1 MHHGT
6 NTKGRPIHKGPK
18 GGLYVLQNGKKI
30 YKFKVSGATGGTA
43 PVAPKP
49 SPPRPPPTTNV
60 NTKGRL
66 IHKGPKGGLYVL
78 QNGKKIYKFKVGP
91 KPAPSPKKGKLTTPL
106 KTRLLKL
113 AAAIKK
119 RKKNPKVNSIKLKD
133 KEFTFTKFDVVG
145 NPSLIAG
152 NRTLQ
157 FKNAH
162 VKYVGSGINEEGM
175 AIRED
180 ELPLQS
186 WISAQGT
193 YINKL
198 NNYDF
203 YTAIAYTVRSHQWIG
218 PWLRGKKADAY
229 FSTPPG
235 FIVPLFPQVS
245 ALMDQDAYKTS
256 TWARNFILTPLNQ
269 KYTWYSNNI
278 HDMPIHLQNAAIE
291 LYVKDLR
298 RIIKN
303 APPLPKSMVVYR
315 GIDSDIFNGKLG
327 AMHTLNEFA
336 STAYVPQYLYGK
348 TRYMRLK
355 LLKGTRVLL
364 LQGLNKWDKNG
375 EFEVLV
381 NKGSRY
387 IIRKRN
393 VLRSVLNRVYIPYT
407 LPKKYIT
414 DISVIS

>member
-30 YKFKVSGATGGTA
+30 YKFKVATGATGGTA
-43 PVAPKP
+43 PPRP
-49 SPPRPPPTTNV
+49 SPPPTTTNV
-60 NTKGRL
+60 NTKGRP

-78 QNGKKIYKFKVGP
+78 QNGKKIYKFKVAVAP
-91 KPAPSPKKGKLTTPL
+91 APAPSPKKKGLTTPL
-106 KTRLLKL
+106 KARLLKL
-113 AAAIKK
+113 AEAIKK
-119 RKKNPKVNSIKLKD
+119 RKASPKTNSIKFKS
-133 KEFTFTKFDVVG
+133 KEFTFTKFSVVG
-145 NPSLIAG
+145 NPSLIGG
-152 NRTLQ
+152 NKTLQ
-157 FKNAH
+157 FKTSR
-162 VKYVGSGINEEGM
+162 VKYVKSGINEEGM

-180 ELPLQS
+180 ELPLQT

-198 NNYDF
+198 DNYDF

-218 PWLRGKKADAY
+218 PWLRGSKSSVY
-229 FSTPPG
+229 FSRPPG

-245 ALMDQDAYKTS
+245 ALMDKDAYKTS
-256 TWARNFILTPLNQ
+256 IWARTFILTPLNQ
-269 KYTWYSNNI
+269 KYTWYSANVNN
-278 HDMPIHLQNAAIE
+278 MPMHLQNAAIE
-291 LYVKDLR
+291 LYVKDLQ

-303 APPLPKSMVVYR
+303 APPLPQSMIVYR
-315 GIDSDIFNGKLG
+315 GIDSDIFKGKLG

-348 TRYMRLK
+348 SRYMRLK
-355 LLKGTRVLL
+355 LLKGSRILL
-364 LQGLNKWDKNG
+364 LQGLNNWDANG
-375 EFEVLV
+375 EFEILL
-381 NKGSRY
+381 NKGARY

-393 VLRSVLNRVYIPYT
+393 ILRPVLNRPVIPRV

-414 DISVIS
+414 DITVL